1 MADVQAVADVVVST
15 IARALAP
22 LHARLAQVDAQLS
35 AHLAA
40 VSSEVS
46 LVLTRELAPVRE
58 RLAVLETRAPVPGPP
73 GKDGKDGADG
83 FGLEDFAV
91 DFDGDRTI
99 TLAFARPG
107 REGKRFPLTLPFQ
120 KYQGSWQ
127 AGRTYVAG
135 DTVSLRGCEWH
146 CNAPMTTSRPGDTSD
161 WTLAV
166 KCGRD
171 GRDLRD
177 GARP

>member
-1 MADVQAVADVVVST
+1 MGDVQAVADVVVTT
-15 IARALAP
+15 ITRALAP
-22 LHARLAQVDAQLS
+22 LQARLTQIDAQLS

-40 VSSEVS
+40 VSSEVT
-46 LVLTRELAPVRE
+46 LAVTRELAPVRE

-73 GKDGKDGADG
+73 GRDGADG
-83 FGLEDFAV
+83 FSLEDFAV

-107 REGKRFPLTLPFQ
+107 REAQRFPLTLPFQ
-120 KYQGSWQ
+120 KYQGAWQ
-127 AGRTYVAG
+127 TGRTYVTG

-146 CNAPMTTSRPGDTSD
+146 CQAPMTTGRPGDSSD
-161 WTLAV
+161 WVLAV

-171 GRDLRD
+171 GKDLREPA
-177 GARP
+177 GANR